1 MHVLNECCLK
11 GNHISIP
18 PPPPLPQ
25 IGDHHGDYPGGY
37 HGDFYGDEALGKK
50 GAGPRNRFNH
60 PEEESVEE
68 AVL

>member
-11 GNHISIP
+11 GHTTP
-18 PPPPLPQ
+18 PPPPTPHD
-25 IGDHHGDYPGGY
+25 GYPGGY

-60 PEEESVEE
+60 PDEESVEE
-68 AVL
+68 AIL